1 MFPLRSK
8 SDTQPVCPQSEVR
21 RGSSFEPEKLTTDC
35 RLVPE
40 GGQGRTA
47 AMVCGPKAFTDEMI
61 DILHKVAY
69 NPFVKSQLAS
79 HKLL

>member
-1 MFPLRSK
+1 
-8 SDTQPVCPQSEVR
+8 
-21 RGSSFEPEKLTTDC
+21 
-35 RLVPE
+35 VPE